1 MVGIGYIDLPICV
14 ALDREHVTHMYHRTV
29 DRGVVLIR
37 VYAVVAGLTLSGQI
51 SLDLAAI
58 ELGTSPR
65 ALHRRLSAC
74 GIKSGDVGEETQFGI
89 TGALLRK
96 TKLGVQGI
104 AARIGCCTP
113 GGLVRD
119 FGR

>member
-1 MVGIGYIDLPICV
+1 M
-14 ALDREHVTHMYHRTV
+14 THELLTYLYRRTLV
-29 DRGVVLIR
+29 HCVVLIR
-37 VYAVVAGLTLSGQI
+37 VYAVVAGLTLFGSVT
-51 SLDLAAI
+51 LDLAAI

-74 GIKSGDVGEETQFGI
+74 GIKSGDVGEETQFEI